1 MPNRLAISTM
11 SLGRCY
17 AGHSIEHR
25 LDLAQKY
32 GYEGIE
38 MFFEDLAHEAEQIR
52 QQQPNP
58 SSSSP
63 ATSTPHTVET
73 SQLAAA
79 AHIRKLCRARNLAVI
94 SLQPFLNYDGLLDRD
109 QHARRVGELQHWISL
124 AHALGTD
131 LIQIPSSMLPS
142 AQTTSDM
149 AAIVSDLR
157 EAADLGLAASPP
169 VRFAYESIAWS
180 STSDLWEQSW
190 EAVRLADRPNLGVC
204 LDTFHIAARLFAD
217 PTRPDGTV
225 PGWEAAVEQSVARL
239 ATSVREEPHRVFWV
253 QVADGERL
261 SAPLLPG
268 HEFYADGQ
276 PPRMSWSRNC
286 RLFYGEEARG
296 AYLPVKQIA
305 HAIFKAGAWEGW
317 VSLELFHRRMA
328 DEGRD
333 VPEELAARGAASW
346 EKLVADLQMRVER
359 VPDRAATASL

>member
-38 MFFEDLAHEAEQIR
+38 MFFEDLAHVADELR
-52 QQQPNP
+52 QQPNP
-58 SSSSP
+58 ASP
-63 ATSTPHTVET
+63 SKPHTVES

-79 AHIRKLCRARNLAVI
+79 THIGELCRARNLAII
-94 SLQPFLNYDGLLDRD
+94 SLQPFLNYDGLLDRE
-109 QHARRVGELQHWISL
+109 QHARRIPELRHWISL

-131 LIQIPSSMLPS
+131 LIQIPSSMLPAS
-142 AQTTSDM
+142 QTTTDM
-149 AAIVSDLR
+149 DAIVADLR

-190 EAVRLADRPNLGVC
+190 EAVRRADRPNLGVC

-217 PTRPDGTV
+217 PTRADGTV
-225 PGWEAAVEQSVARL
+225 PGCQAAFDASVARL
-239 ATSVREEPHRVFWV
+239 AEAIRRDPQRVFWV

-261 SAPLLPG
+261 SSPLLPG
-268 HEFYADGQ
+268 HEFYAEGQ

-296 AYLPVKQIA
+296 AYLPVKPIA
-305 HAIFKAGAWEGW
+305 HAIFKAAGWEGW

-328 DEGRD
+328 DEGSD
-333 VPEELAARGAASW
+333 VAEELAARGAASW
-346 EKLVADLQMRVER
+346 QKLVTDLQMSVER

>member
-38 MFFEDLAHEAEQIR
+38 MFFEDLAHVAEEMR
-52 QQQPNP
+52 QQPNP
-58 SSSSP
+58 SSP
-63 ATSTPHTVET
+63 STPHTVET
-73 SQLAAA
+73 SQVAAA
-79 AHIRKLCRARNLAVI
+79 THIHNLCRARNLAII

-109 QHARRVGELQHWISL
+109 QHARRIPELRHWISL

-142 AQTTSDM
+142 SQTTTDM
-149 AAIVSDLR
+149 ATIVADLR

-217 PTRPDGTV
+217 PTRADGTV
-225 PGWEAAVEQSVARL
+225 PGCAAVLEESVARL
-239 ATSVREEPHRVFWV
+239 AEAIRKEPHRLFWV

-261 SAPLLPG
+261 ASPLLPG
-268 HEFYADGQ
+268 HEFYVEGQ

-296 AYLPVKQIA
+296 AYLPVKPIA
-305 HAIFKAGAWEGW
+305 NAIFKAGGWEGW
-317 VSLELFHRRMA
+317 VSLELFHKRMA
-328 DEGRD
+328 DEGND

-346 EKLVADLQMRVER
+346 QKLVGDLQMSVER
-359 VPDRAATASL
+359 VPDRAAAASL

>member
-38 MFFEDLAHEAEQIR
+38 MFFEDLAHVADELR
-52 QQQPNP
+52 QQPNP
-58 SSSSP
+58 ASP
-63 ATSTPHTVET
+63 STPHTVES

-79 AHIRKLCRARNLAVI
+79 THIGDLCRARNLAII
-94 SLQPFLNYDGLLDRD
+94 SLQPFLNYDGLLDRE
-109 QHARRVGELQHWISL
+109 QHARRIPELRHWISL

-142 AQTTSDM
+142 SQTTTDM
-149 AAIVSDLR
+149 DAIVADLR

-190 EAVRLADRPNLGVC
+190 EAVRRADRPNLGVC

-217 PTRPDGTV
+217 PTRADGIV
-225 PGWEAAVEQSVARL
+225 PGCQAAFDASVARL
-239 ATSVREEPHRVFWV
+239 AEAIRRDPQRVFWV

-261 SAPLLPG
+261 SSPLLPG
-268 HEFYADGQ
+268 HEFYAEGQ

-296 AYLPVKQIA
+296 AYLPVKPIA
-305 HAIFKAGAWEGW
+305 HAIFKAAGWEGW

-328 DEGRD
+328 DEGSD
-333 VPEELAARGAASW
+333 VAEELAARGAASW
-346 EKLVADLQMRVER
+346 QKLVADLQMSVER